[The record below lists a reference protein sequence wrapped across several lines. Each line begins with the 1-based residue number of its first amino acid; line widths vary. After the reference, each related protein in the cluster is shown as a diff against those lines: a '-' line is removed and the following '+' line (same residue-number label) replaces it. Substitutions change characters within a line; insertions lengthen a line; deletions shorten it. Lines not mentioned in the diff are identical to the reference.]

1 MVYKFERLIIGLILI
16 LIVSISYYLKLEFL
30 LTSIISLLVLYELYI
45 NKFYTKFNLTL
56 TFFLFFL
63 FLILVIKFNLSFIY
77 IKFLILIFIILTLL
91 FKKLIDLLFL
101 PIIFIFLLLLINT
114 ININSSYFYIL
125 IIISFLNDT
134 IAYLVGKTFK
144 GPLIA
149 PTVSP
154 NKTWSGTLSSSLITY
169 FVLISLNFHFFYSIF
184 LSISLFFGDLYFSHI
199 KRYKNIKDYSNILFS
214 HGGILDRLD
223 SFLFIILFL
232 NIYNLII

>member
-16 LIVSISYYLKLEFL
+16 LIVSTSYYFQLEFL
-30 LTSIISLLVLYELYI
+30 LASIISLFVFYELYI

-56 TFFLFFL
+56 TLFLIFL
-63 FLILVIKFNLSFIY
+63 FLLLTMKLNFNFIY
-77 IKFLILIFIILTLL
+77 MNFLILILILLTLL
-91 FKKLIDLLFL
+91 FKKLIDLLFF
-101 PIIFIFLLLLINT
+101 PIIVIFLFLLINT
-114 ININSSYFYIL
+114 INMNSSFFYLL

-134 IAYLVGKTFK
+134 IAYLVGKTIK

-154 NKTWSGTLSSSLITY
+154 KKTWSGTLSSALITY
-169 FVLISLNFHFFYSIF
+169 FVLILLNFHFFYSFF